1 MALDTN
7 LINAF
12 AEQVTSAEDIIDS
25 GEYYNGTVKVLD
37 GKNYVQIDGSTTIT
51 PVAVSSVGL
60 KDGNR
65 VSCTIKDHRLS
76 VIANMS
82 DPSVNKTEVDEV
94 KTKII
99 EVNTLIAEKVST
111 KDFEA
116 KIADIEN
123 LKADKATIENL
134 KADMLT
140 VDRADMRYASI
151 DNLNATNAEI
161 TNIKAGMLTV
171 DAAAAKYATIDNLK
185 VTNETVT
192 NLQGTYSNFEKT
204 TTEQLKA
211 TQAAIDHLDADKL
224 DANDAEI
231 KYATIKNLNAVSAN
245 VTALDAKQANFE
257 TATADNFRAANAS
270 IDSLKADKMNVTDAN
285 AKFANIDFANITEA
299 AVKKIFSDSG
309 IIKDL
314 VVDEGKITGELVG
327 VTIKGDLIEGGTVV
341 ADKLVVKGSNGL
353 YYKLNTDGVTTEA
366 EQTEYNSLN
375 GSVITA
381 KSITAT
387 KISVS
392 DLVAFGATIAGY
404 TIKDHALY
412 SGAKASATNSTRGVY
427 MNDSGEFSVGDANN
441 YIRFWKDTDGLYKL
455 ALSASDIIM
464 SSSGKTVEGAI
475 KDAQDAADA
484 ANSKASN
491 ISVGGRNYVLNSDV
505 AILAILGQQV
515 NKVFSVS
522 DYILNDLQKLRNTDI
537 TISGDLSA
545 IECYGPR
552 ESAAVG
558 ELFVY
563 YVDGTNDDIA
573 LYKAFGSTKDSAT
586 TYNGRLKRTAH
597 VKDKEIS
604 RILCKA
610 YIRALDGGTASLGR
624 LKLEFGNTPTDW
636 SPAPEDL
643 QPAGDYATN
652 SDLDDSISSVK
663 SEFKQ
668 SMDGFQQTVEKTY
681 ATVSSVEQLQNI
693 ADSAIE
699 TWTGTGEPSD
709 TKLPTSAWTT
719 AALKK
724 QHSGDVYYDTDS
736 GYSYRYGSSDGIN
749 YSWTRIKDSDIT
761 SAMDKA
767 TSALS
772 SANTAQSMANSAS
785 TAADKAQSTA
795 NNAQTNL
802 NSFKDT
808 VSSTYVT
815 KTTFEQTS
823 GSITSKVETAQT
835 TANSASTAATKAQ
848 QTADRISLDLSKN
861 YMTSSQINSAIDN
874 ISVGG
879 RNLLLGTGSVNEPS
893 KLLFRSAA
901 MATATTVDEKNS
913 LGEVVTK
920 VLITRTSNTTGYAYL
935 AYRLSDDIVKQL
947 ATDYAE
953 RAITVQIPCYADK
966 NCTYRYL
973 DAINL
978 CTLDGANVLATFG
991 KSEQLG
997 YGPKPT
1003 ITILTGTIAKNI
1015 SITSDMYL
1023 HLYIEKLVESIP
1035 VNKTAYLYFKKLKL
1049 ELGNKPTDWSPAPE
1063 DLQPAG
1069 DYATK
1074 TELKATSDSLT
1085 ASVSSVKT
1093 IASNAQSKANL
1104 ASTKIDSLKVGGR
1117 NLLLG
1122 TGVAKT
1128 AKGRGGI
1135 SESTTL
1141 YNLTTSLYG
1150 LDVENNRMCESLEFM
1165 IDTEPGSDSTI
1176 IFQYGREYYGLF
1188 TSTGLIHLTSDMVGK
1203 YIKISSS
1210 DRHIS
1215 GVTESADAHDI
1226 YVRLDNYTG
1235 NVIIRNAKLEY
1246 GTTATDWSPAPEDL
1260 ATTNDVEEAKAYSAA
1275 QLKILSDNISTLVTD
1290 AAGKSMMTQTSSGW
1304 TFDMSKIQNGINKN
1318 ANEIDSITGNLHNAE
1333 KTIDDIN
1340 ENVKKLLDTSA
1351 YISIGQ
1357 DDDGNPRLELG
1368 RKDSPFRVAISN
1380 TSIDFLEGTDKIA
1393 YISNKQLYIYSS
1405 VVTDELKIGDST
1417 GYIWKRRANNHLGL
1431 RYVTS

>member
-12 AEQVTSAEDIIDS
+12 AEQVTSAEDILDS

-441 YIRFWKDTDGLYKL
+441 YIRFWKDTDGSYKL

-475 KDAQDAADA
+475 KDAQDAANA

-552 ESAAVG
+552 GSAAVS

-652 SDLDDSISSVK
+652 SDLNDSISSVK

-861 YMTSSQINSAIDN
+861 YMTSSQINSAIDD

-879 RNLLLGTGSVNEPS
+879 RNLLFGTGSVNDPS
-893 KLLFRSAA
+893 KLLFASNNS
-901 MATATTVDEKNS
+901 ATATIVDEKNS
-913 LGEVVTK
+913 LGEAITK
-920 VLITRTSNTTGYAYL
+920 VSITRISDVTYAYF
-935 AYRLSDDIVKQL
+935 AYPISTDIIKQL
-947 ATDYAE
+947 VADYVGKAV
-953 RAITVQIPCYADK
+953 TVQFSCYADADVK
-966 NCTYRYL
+966 YRYF
-973 DAINL
+973 DQVAIMDHDSKNII
-978 CTLDGANVLATFG
+978 VKFG
-991 KSEQLG
+991 KSEQLSDNS
-997 YGPKPT
+997 KT
-1003 ITILTGTIAKNI
+1003 SIMRSTGAIVDGVSASKQW
-1015 SITSDMYL
+1015 L
-1023 HLYIEKLVESIP
+1023 HLSVLGLVKSIP
-1035 VNKTAYLYFKKLKL
+1035 VNKTVHLYFKKLKL

-1165 IDTEPGSDSTI
+1165 IDTEPGSNSTI
-1176 IFQYGREYYGLF
+1176 IFQYGRAYYGLF

-1203 YIKISSS
+1203 YVKISSS
-1210 DRHIS
+1210 DRHIG

-1235 NVIIRNAKLEY
+1235 NVTIRNAKLEY

-1260 ATTNDVEEAKAYSAA
+1260 ATTTDVEEAKAYSAA

-1340 ENVKKLLDTSA
+1340 ANVKKLLDTSA

-1431 RYVTS
+1431 RYVIS